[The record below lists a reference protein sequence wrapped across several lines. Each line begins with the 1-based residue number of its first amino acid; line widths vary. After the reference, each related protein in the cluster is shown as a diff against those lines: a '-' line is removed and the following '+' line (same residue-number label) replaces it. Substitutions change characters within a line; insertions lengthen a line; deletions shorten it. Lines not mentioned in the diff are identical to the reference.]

1 MYSAARAQ
9 LHDWTMPAGVGR
21 CRGDGAGARGS
32 AVRRGAAAPC
42 RRRRR
47 RSRRWLRTSPPGVC
61 SLGWR
66 RPAGWDG
73 VAVAFAS
80 TSTAAWA
87 FATPAADGPSEVPQM
102 LTQAGLRRVA
112 PSPGAG
118 SSGAGPPHDTPG
130 AQRPRTAP
138 GRAPPRS
145 VGGPGSPFS
154 LGQLLEHR
162 LVQLR
167 LRQKLLQPGI
177 LHLQLLEPPRVA
189 GAHPRIGPAPATPD
203 VLGGRLTAPS
213 DDDGNREAPLNQVVS
228 QSLRSATWHG
238 YRSSVGLTGVRST
251 RRRRP
256 QLAPQRR
263 REEAPTQ

>member
-1 MYSAARAQ
+1 MTGLCQQAS
-9 LHDWTMPAGVGR
+9 AGVGVMEPAP
-21 CRGDGAGARGS
+21 GDQLSVAALLRRVAAVDADHVGGCERVRQVSAHSGGAGQQARGRCGGRLRLDEH
-32 AVRRGAAAPC
+32 RRMGLAPPQP
-42 RRRRR
+42 RM
-47 RSRRWLRTSPPGVC
+47 
-61 SLGWR
+61 
-66 RPAGWDG
+66 
-73 VAVAFAS
+73 AS
-80 TSTAAWA
+80 
-87 FATPAADGPSEVPQM
+87 SEVPQM

-112 PSPGAG
+112 PSLGAG

-167 LRQKLLQPGI
+167 LRQKLLQPGV

-203 VLGGRLTAPS
+203 LLGGRLTAPS